1 MDVSLIIFPGA
12 NCDKDTSL
20 AIKHITGKHPKHVW
34 YKETTLPKSDLVI
47 LPGGFSHGDYLRS
60 GAIAAKAP
68 IIKDLIK
75 KSADGIYVL
84 GICNGFQI
92 LTECGLLQGSLI
104 KNNSLKFVSR
114 NVRLRV
120 IRNDTIFTSNFKE
133 NEDVNMPI
141 AHHDGNFYID
151 DNSLKKIEEEGRVAF
166 RYIENNAKHSP
177 YNPNGSL
184 NDIAGVYNDNFKILG
199 LMPHPERAIDKITGG
214 DHGAKIFESMFHSL
228 SQ

>member
-12 NCDKDTSL
+12 NCDKDASL
-20 AIKHITGKHPKHVW
+20 AIKKITGKHPKHVW

-68 IIKDLIK
+68 IIRDLIK
-75 KSADGIYVL
+75 KATEGIYVL

-104 KNNSLKFVSR
+104 RNNSLKFVSR
-114 NVRLRV
+114 SVKLSV
-120 IRNDTIFTSNFKE
+120 ERNDTFFTSNYAKKE
-133 NEDVNMPI
+133 HIDLPV
-141 AHHDGNFYID
+141 AHHDGNFFID
-151 DNSLKKIEEEGRVAF
+151 DTNLRKIEADGRVAF
-166 RYIENNAKHSP
+166 RYIENSSKYNP

-184 NDIAGVYNDNFKILG
+184 NDIAGIYNKNFKILG
-199 LMPHPERAIDKITGG
+199 IMPHPERAVDEITGSS
-214 DHGAKIFESMFHSL
+214 HGTKLFESMFQSIF
-228 SQ
+228 